1 MEGIWNS
8 KRGGLLQRYRAANCH
23 RKWGLVVLESGG
35 ISFKRDFQHAREG
48 GIEKKGKKRSEK
60 TQPGRR
66 TILRVEKTHSL
77 PWELSTTSRHKKNKK
92 MIRT

>member
-35 ISFKRDFQHAREG
+35 ISFKRDFQHAQEG
-48 GIEKKGKKRSEK
+48 GIKKRK
-60 TQPGRR
+60 IKWVRR
-66 TILRVEKTHSL
+66 HSQEEGHL
-77 PWELSTTSRHKKNKK
+77 
-92 MIRT
+92 